1 MWVQA
6 RPAMSNRYAW
16 MSNRYAWM
24 EQLLTKRSADMAAQF
39 VQKSMFVLVDRMK
52 GVKVYFGPKNYGGD
66 FRRTMAQGK
75 CMKM

>member
-1 MWVQA
+1 
-6 RPAMSNRYAW
+6 
-16 MSNRYAWM
+16 M